1 MAGGGRSPS
10 PRPPEEISAVQFC
23 AGCAA
28 ETWDIYGAIADAA
41 ISMSFSALRFGTA
54 AKRLDLEE
62 RAFLHAA
69 DAAAPRIEVSA
80 NCYLFLFRRSSHRA
94 DG

>member
-1 MAGGGRSPS
+1 M
-10 PRPPEEISAVQFC
+10 QFC